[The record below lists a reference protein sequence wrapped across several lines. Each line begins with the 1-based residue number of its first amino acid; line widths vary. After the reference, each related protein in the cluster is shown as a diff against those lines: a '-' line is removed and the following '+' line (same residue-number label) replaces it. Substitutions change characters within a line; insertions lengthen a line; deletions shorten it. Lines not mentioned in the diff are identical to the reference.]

1 MTDTP
6 PQPHEIQVTPYDDV
20 VATYGLTILAEAG
33 DWSLERADLVMTK
46 DGEPQHGDIAYSGL
60 FRLVQMWRFCEPHL
74 RGLFDEMNSMRA
86 WQEGL
91 NNDMNALGAAKH
103 ARFRHETYLR
113 TDPEFAEA
121 FNDICDQQTSATFG
135 ASVYA
140 GSLMLMLS
148 GMLLRLRDDIG
159 AKDDWNKV
167 GPFYNGHSTGA
178 IIEAG
183 ANGFRHAD
191 EWAKTANPTV
201 QQKRSQDVIAGA
213 LSGRPPPDEDSP
225 GGCVELL
232 QLLSD
237 GSFGGLAS
245 STFAFAH
252 NLAVKARLRTSPN
265 HEARSSRYRLSP

>member
-6 PQPHEIQVTPYDDV
+6 PQPREIRVTPYDDV
-20 VATYGLTILAEAG
+20 VATYGLPILEEAG
-33 DWSLERADLVMTK
+33 DWLLEGGDLVMTK

-60 FRLVQMWRFCEPHL
+60 FRLVQMWRFCELHL

-86 WQEGL
+86 WRESL
-91 NNDMNALGAAKH
+91 NNKMNALGQAKH
-103 ARFRHETYLR
+103 ARFSPETYLR
-113 TDPEFAEA
+113 PDPEFVEA
-121 FNDICDQQTSATFG
+121 FNDICDQQASAAFG
-135 ASVYA
+135 AGVYA

-159 AKDDWNKV
+159 AKDDWTKV
-167 GPFYNGHSTGA
+167 GPFYNGHSVGA

-191 EWAKTANPTV
+191 EWAKTPDPTA

-213 LSGRPPPDEDSP
+213 LSGRPPSDGGSP

-237 GSFGGLAS
+237 GSFRGLAS
-245 STFAFAH
+245 SAFAFAH
-252 NLAVKARLRTSPN
+252 NLAVKARLRTSS
-265 HEARSSRYRLSP
+265 ES